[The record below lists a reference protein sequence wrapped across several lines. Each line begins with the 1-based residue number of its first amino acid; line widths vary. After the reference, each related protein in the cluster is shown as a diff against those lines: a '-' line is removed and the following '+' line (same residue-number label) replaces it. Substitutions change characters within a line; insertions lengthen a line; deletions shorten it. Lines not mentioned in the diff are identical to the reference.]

1 MRSGRRRV
9 AGHSGCAKPSAKTP
23 PATRAASTRSN
34 LLLNHTPGIGFHLME
49 QKITSSTVQLPM
61 GKCVICVLNVPH
73 VCGVCSRAHASSC

>member
-9 AGHSGCAKPSAKTP
+9 ARRSGCAKPNSNTP
-23 PATRAASTRSN
+23 PTRAASMRSN

-61 GKCVICVLNVPH
+61 GKCVTLFF
-73 VCGVCSRAHASSC
+73 